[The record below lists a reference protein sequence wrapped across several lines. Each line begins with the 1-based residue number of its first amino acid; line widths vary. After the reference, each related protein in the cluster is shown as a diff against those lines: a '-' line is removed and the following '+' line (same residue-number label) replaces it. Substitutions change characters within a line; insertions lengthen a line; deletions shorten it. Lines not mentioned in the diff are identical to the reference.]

1 MHNWGRMRAPPGNTA
16 WRIASIK
23 RGGALAVRV
32 NKNCL
37 SRAVSMRFNKLMG
50 PPAGVA
56 TAAPTIR
63 SDIHKCQFNMTLGFV
78 NGKNKEAGSGF

>member
-1 MHNWGRMRAPPGNTA
+1 
-16 WRIASIK
+16 
-23 RGGALAVRV
+23 
-32 NKNCL
+32 
-37 SRAVSMRFNKLMG
+37 MRFDKLMG

-78 NGKNKEAGSGF
+78 NGKNKKAGFDFLWRK

>member
-1 MHNWGRMRAPPGNTA
+1 
-16 WRIASIK
+16 
-23 RGGALAVRV
+23 
-32 NKNCL
+32 
-37 SRAVSMRFNKLMG
+37 MRFDKLMG

-78 NGKNKEAGSGF
+78 NGKNKKTGSGFESSRWSLTTLYA